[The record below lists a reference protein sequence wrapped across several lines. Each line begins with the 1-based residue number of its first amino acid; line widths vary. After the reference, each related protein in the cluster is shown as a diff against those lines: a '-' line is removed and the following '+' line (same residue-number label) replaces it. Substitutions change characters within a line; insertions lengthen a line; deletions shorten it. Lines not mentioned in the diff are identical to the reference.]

1 MASVRIVQRKDKTRA
16 DGTAP
21 LYVRITAR
29 RRSRYVSTGIY
40 VEPRHFNEARQ
51 EVRRSHPLS
60 DAYNARLADLR
71 LEAERAALEAD
82 APEAVKDALQGR
94 AGSLTRYFERF
105 IEGLEQAGQYWERKK
120 YRTTLRKLR
129 ACLGEE
135 IDFADLDREALR
147 RFEVYL
153 RDRVGNRPN
162 TRRKEFARLRR
173 VVRQAVKDGV
183 IPPERDALAYF
194 DLPKG
199 ERPVRR
205 KLTLEEVR
213 ALEAADL
220 ERGRARNAPNW
231 PALARDAFVLAFYAG
246 GMRVSDVCN
255 LRRRHIE
262 RDGDTLRVR
271 YRQLK
276 TGNPVSMPLP
286 PPARRIVE
294 RYLAGD
300 DPDAYVMPFLR
311 DRDTGDGVRLRRAIG
326 AVNVMLNRGIKEA
339 ARVAGLER
347 PEMISMHTARH
358 SFADYARSRTGDL
371 YAVSRAL
378 GHSSLQVTQAYLKSF
393 DEQAVDNLAREL
405 WSDTD
410 R

>member
-1 MASVRIVQRKDKTRA
+1 MASVRIIQRKDKSRA

-40 VEPRHFNEARQ
+40 VEPRHFNAARQ
-51 EVRRSHPLS
+51 EVRRSHPLAS
-60 DAYNARLADLR
+60 AYNARLQDLR

-120 YRTTLRKLR
+120 YTTTLRKLR

-183 IPPERDALAYF
+183 IPPEKDALAYF
-194 DLPKG
+194 DLPKA

-220 ERGRARNAPNW
+220 EPGSW
-231 PALARDAFVLAFYAG
+231 PALARDAYVLAVYAG

-255 LRRRHIE
+255 LRRRHVE
-262 RDGDTLRVR
+262 RDGDTLRLH
-271 YRQLK
+271 YRQMK
-276 TGNPVSMPLP
+276 TGTPVSMPLP

-294 RYLAGD
+294 HYLEGAADGRVTRP

-347 PEMISMHTARH
+347 PETISMHTARH
-358 SFADYARSRTGDL
+358 TFADYARSRTGDL

-378 GHSSLQVTQAYLKSF
+378 GHRNLKTTEAYLRSL
-393 DEQAVDNLAREL
+393 DQAAVDNLARTL
-405 WSDTD
+405 WSE
-410 R
+410 